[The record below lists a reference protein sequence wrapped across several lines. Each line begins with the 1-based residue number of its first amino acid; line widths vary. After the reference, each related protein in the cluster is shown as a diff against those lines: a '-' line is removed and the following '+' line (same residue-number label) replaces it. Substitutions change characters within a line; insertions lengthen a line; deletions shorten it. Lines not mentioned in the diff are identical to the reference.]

1 MQIARTQE
9 AVHTKLFFF
18 FSYYLQNT
26 AFPTREIMSIN
37 SAVQKFLGDFP
48 LLSMLG
54 I

>member
-9 AVHTKLFFF
+9 AVHTKLFF

-48 LLSMLG
+48 LLSTLG